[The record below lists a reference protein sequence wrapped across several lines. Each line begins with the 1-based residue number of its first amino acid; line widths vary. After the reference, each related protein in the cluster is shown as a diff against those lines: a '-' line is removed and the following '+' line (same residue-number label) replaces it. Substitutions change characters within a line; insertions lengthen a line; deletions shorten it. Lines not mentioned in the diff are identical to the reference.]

1 MPLPNFYIRMCID
14 KMSENYQVSIDRVK
28 AVLPTSLITES
39 LKKGIENSD
48 VRISQIIVN
57 KRRQDSEYYMTSV
70 HYLYRFVNG
79 KIEKWDKKDVSEV
92 TFIKGAPHGKV
103 KLSFSNGE
111 TWDLDD
117 ITYGRAFDFI
127 QDVKPKEI
135 NHAGYD
141 NTIRGEFPQ
150 LLDPDHAE
158 EVDRLRKWMQ
168 DGHISHYEY
177 DDANPVYPKAG
188 K

>member
-1 MPLPNFYIRMCID
+1 
-14 KMSENYQVSIDRVK
+14 MSDNYSVSIQRIKKVVPK
-28 AVLPTSLITES
+28 SLITNDFES
-39 LKKGIENSD
+39 ALKD
-48 VRISQIIVN
+48 TQDRMSQVIVN
-57 KRRQDSEYYMTSV
+57 DNHRTKEILMTSI
-70 HYLYRFVNG
+70 HNFYRYVDG
-79 KIEKWDKKDVSEV
+79 KMTCFKKDGVKDV
-92 TFIKGAPHGKV
+92 KFIKGTPHGKLV
-103 KLSFSNGE
+103 IDFYNFSSLQ
-111 TWDLDD
+111 LDD
-117 ITYGRAFDFI
+117 IVNGRAFDFI
-127 QDVKPKEI
+127 QDIKPKTI

-158 EVDRLRKWMQ
+158 EIDRLRRWMQ

>member
-1 MPLPNFYIRMCID
+1 MCLVQ
-14 KMSENYQVSIDRVK
+14 MSENYQVSLDRIK
-28 AVLPTSLITES
+28 KVLPLSLITDS
-39 LKKGIENSD
+39 LKKGIQNEDS
-48 VRISQIIVN
+48 RISQIIVN
-57 KRRQDSEYYMTSV
+57 ERRHNREYYMTSIDS
-70 HYLYRFVNG
+70 LYKLENG
-79 KIEKWDKKDVSEV
+79 KIEKWNKSDVSAV
-92 TFIKGAPHGKV
+92 NFIKGTPHGQV
-103 KLSFSNGE
+103 KLSFSNGQ
-111 TWDLDD
+111 TWDLDN

-150 LLDPDHAE
+150 LLDPDHAQ

-177 DDANPVYPKAG
+177 EDANPVYPKAG

>member
-1 MPLPNFYIRMCID
+1 MNDNYTVSIQRVKKVVPDTLITSEFKKALEETNDRVSQVIVNDAHNAKEILMTSIHNFY
-14 KMSENYQVSIDRVK
+14 KYANGE
-28 AVLPTSLITES
+28 
-39 LKKGIENSD
+39 
-48 VRISQIIVN
+48 
-57 KRRQDSEYYMTSV
+57 MT
-70 HYLYRFVNG
+70 FF
-79 KIEKWDKKDVSEV
+79 KKDGVKNV
-92 TFIKGAPHGKV
+92 KFIKGAPHGKV
-103 KLSFSNGE
+103 TINFHDFSSLS
-111 TWDLDD
+111 LDD
-117 ITYGRAFDFI
+117 IIYGRAFDFI
-127 QDVKPKEI
+127 QDVKPREI

-158 EVDRLRKWMQ
+158 EIDRLRRWMQ

>member
-1 MPLPNFYIRMCID
+1 MTDNYSINIQRINKVIPNTLVTDEFKR
-14 KMSENYQVSIDRVK
+14 
-28 AVLPTSLITES
+28 T
-39 LKKGIENSD
+39 LKELQD
-48 VRISQIIVN
+48 RISQIIVN
-57 KRRQDSEYYMTSV
+57 DSQNEKEILMTSI
-70 HYLYRFVNG
+70 HSFYRYANSEMTLY
-79 KIEKWDKKDVSEV
+79 KKDSVKKVEFV
-92 TFIKGAPHGKV
+92 KGTPHGKAIIKFYDFSDL
-103 KLSFSNGE
+103 KLN
-111 TWDLDD
+111 D
-117 ITYGRAFDFI
+117 IIYGRAFDFI
-127 QDVKPKEI
+127 QDIKPKEI

-158 EVDRLRKWMQ
+158 EIDRLRRWMQ